1 MTPAS
6 AFPVISAHVRRLTG
20 SGKDIMR
27 DEELAW
33 EDICSQTQVPF
44 VRSPHLHGCPGGRD
58 GASGFPEEHCL
69 WYSRFFKFYKITSW
83 FCFLFL

>member
-1 MTPAS
+1 MLGDQQGVEKTAGVTAAPFA
-6 AFPVISAHVRRLTG
+6 
-20 SGKDIMR
+20 
-27 DEELAW
+27 EELAW
-33 EDICSQTQVPF
+33 EDICPHTQLPF

-83 FCFLFL
+83 FHFLFL